1 MTVCLVILIVFFSV
15 SRAEHDLAGSV
26 TRSKRYVLLPFTD
39 NGQGRSFQFLST
51 RLFTWSN
58 AAAEIRYYNI
68 PPLER
73 LEGWICCRNVCRVGC
88 PRWFERHRDIL
99 SELSQNIFKKLFSSV
114 LCDNDYN
121 QVVQRFRAYVH
132 RVSVVL
138 VKDKAIPLL
147 TSWYNGLTD
156 VCYLKKYDETIDDC
170 ILKNNHRVCRI
181 SRLKHVEYE

>member
-121 QVVQRFRAYVH
+121 QVVQCFRAYVH
-132 RVSVVL
+132 RVSCSSERQGNSFVNFLIQWINGCVL
-138 VKDKAIPLL
+138 F
-147 TSWYNGLTD
+147 
-156 VCYLKKYDETIDDC
+156 KKIRRNY
-170 ILKNNHRVCRI
+170 R
-181 SRLKHVEYE
+181 RLYPEK